1 MKLNILLLGAPGAG
15 KGTQAQLIKEK
26 YNIPHISTG
35 DMFREAIRN
44 KTPLGVL
51 AESFISKGDLVPD
64 DVTIGLVKER
74 LSQDDCAN
82 GYLLDGFP
90 RTLVQAEA
98 LAQLSKE
105 INRPID
111 LVINIDVDESLL
123 IDRISG
129 RRMCKGCGASYHI
142 KNLPPKVEGVCD
154 ACGGE
159 LYIRKDDNV
168 DALKVRLKNYHDQ
181 TQPLIDY
188 YANSGLIGT
197 VQGDS
202 GLENVF
208 KAITSII
215 EGENY

>member
-15 KGTQAQLIKEK
+15 KGTQAQMIKEK
-26 YNIPHISTG
+26 YHIPHISTG

-44 KTPLGVL
+44 KTPIGLL
-51 AESFISKGDLVPD
+51 ADSYISKGNLVPD
-64 DVTIGLVKER
+64 DVTIALVKER

-90 RTLVQAEA
+90 RTIVQAEA
-98 LAQLSKE
+98 LAQLSSE

-111 LVINIDVDESLL
+111 LVINVDVDESKL

-154 ACGGE
+154 VCGGE

-168 DALKVRLKNYHDQ
+168 DALKVRLENYHDQ
-181 TQPLIDY
+181 TQPLIDF
-188 YANSGLIGT
+188 YANCGLIAT
-197 VQGDS
+197 VNGDS
-202 GLENVF
+202 SLENVF
-208 KAITSII
+208 KAITDVI
-215 EGENY
+215 EGDK

>member
-15 KGTQAQLIKEK
+15 KGTQAQMIKEK
-26 YNIPHISTG
+26 YHIPHISTG

-44 KTPLGVL
+44 KTPVGLL
-51 AESFISKGDLVPD
+51 ADSYISKGNLVPD
-64 DVTIGLVKER
+64 DVTIALVKER

-90 RTLVQAEA
+90 RTIVQAEA
-98 LAQLSKE
+98 LAQLSSE

-111 LVINIDVDESLL
+111 SVINVDVDESKL

-154 ACGGE
+154 VCGGE

-168 DALKVRLKNYHDQ
+168 DALKVRLENYHDQ
-181 TQPLIDY
+181 TQPLIDF
-188 YANSGLIGT
+188 YANCGLIAT
-197 VQGDS
+197 VNGDS
-202 GLENVF
+202 SLENVF
-208 KAITSII
+208 KAITDVI
-215 EGENY
+215 EGDK

>member
-44 KTPLGVL
+44 KTPIGVL
-51 AESFISKGDLVPD
+51 ADSYISKGNLVPD
-64 DVTIGLVKER
+64 DVTIALVKER
-74 LSQDDCAN
+74 LSKDDCAN

-98 LAQLSKE
+98 LTQLTKD

-111 LVINIDVDESLL
+111 LVIDIEVDENKL

-154 ACGGE
+154 VCGGE

-168 DALKVRLKNYHDQ
+168 DALKVRLEAYHSQ
-181 TQPLIDY
+181 TQPLINY
-188 YANSGLIGT
+188 YAQYGVIGE
-197 VQGDS
+197 VNGDTS
-202 GLENVF
+202 LENVF
-208 KAITSII
+208 KAIVDLI
-215 EGENY
+215 EGDK

>member
-15 KGTQAQLIKEK
+15 KGTQAQMIKEK
-26 YNIPHISTG
+26 YHIPHISTG

-44 KTPLGVL
+44 KTPVGLL
-51 AESFISKGDLVPD
+51 ADSYISKGNLVPD
-64 DVTIGLVKER
+64 DVTIALVKER

-90 RTLVQAEA
+90 RTIVQAEA
-98 LAQLSKE
+98 LAQLSSE

-111 LVINIDVDESLL
+111 LVINVDVDESKL

-154 ACGGE
+154 VCGGE

-168 DALKVRLKNYHDQ
+168 DALKVRLENYHNQ
-181 TQPLIDY
+181 TQPLIDF
-188 YANSGLIGT
+188 YANCGLIAT
-197 VQGDS
+197 VNGDS
-202 GLENVF
+202 SLENVF
-208 KAITSII
+208 KAITDVI
-215 EGENY
+215 EGI

>member
-44 KTPLGVL
+44 KTPIGVL
-51 AESFISKGDLVPD
+51 ADSYISKGNLVPD
-64 DVTIGLVKER
+64 DVTIALVKER
-74 LSQDDCAN
+74 LSQDDCKN

-98 LAQLSKE
+98 LAELSSE

-111 LVINIDVDESLL
+111 LVINVDVDETKL
-123 IDRISG
+123 IDRIAG

-154 ACGGE
+154 VCGGE

-168 DALKVRLKNYHDQ
+168 DALKVRLDAYHNQ
-181 TQPLIDY
+181 TQPLIDFY
-188 YANSGLIGT
+188 ENCGLIAT
-197 VQGDS
+197 VNGDTS
-202 GLENVF
+202 LENVF
-208 KAITSII
+208 RAIIDVI
-215 EGENY
+215 EGDK

>member
-15 KGTQAQLIKEK
+15 KGTQAVKIKEK

-51 AESFISKGDLVPD
+51 AESFISRGDLVPD

-74 LSQDDCAN
+74 LSKDDCAN

-98 LAQLSKE
+98 LSKLSSE

-111 LVINIDVDESLL
+111 LVINIDVDESIL

-142 KNLPPKVEGVCD
+142 KNLPPKKEGVCD
-154 ACGGE
+154 VCGGE

-168 DALKVRLKNYHDQ
+168 DALKVRLNNYHDQ
-181 TQPLIDY
+181 TQPLIEY
-188 YANSGLIGT
+188 YTNVGVLRT
-197 VQGDS
+197 VDGDI

-208 KAITSII
+208 KAITDII
-215 EGENY
+215 EGEN

>member
-15 KGTQAQLIKEK
+15 KGTQAQMIKEK
-26 YNIPHISTG
+26 YHIPHISTG

-44 KTPLGVL
+44 KTPVGLL
-51 AESFISKGDLVPD
+51 ADSYISKGNLVPD
-64 DVTIGLVKER
+64 DVTIALVKER

-90 RTLVQAEA
+90 RTIVQAEA
-98 LAQLSKE
+98 LAQLSSE

-111 LVINIDVDESLL
+111 LVINVDVDESKL

-154 ACGGE
+154 VCGGE

-168 DALKVRLKNYHDQ
+168 DALKVRLENYHDQ
-181 TQPLIDY
+181 TQPLIDF
-188 YANSGLIGT
+188 YANCGLIAT
-197 VQGDS
+197 VNGDS
-202 GLENVF
+202 SLENVF
-208 KAITSII
+208 KAITDVI
-215 EGENY
+215 EGDK

>member
-26 YNIPHISTG
+26 YHIPHISTG

-44 KTPLGVL
+44 KTPVGLL
-51 AESFISKGDLVPD
+51 ADSFISKGQLVPD
-64 DVTIGLVKER
+64 DVTIALVKER
-74 LSQDDCAN
+74 LSKDDCAN

-98 LAQLSKE
+98 LAQLTSD
-105 INRPID
+105 IARPIE
-111 LVINIDVDESLL
+111 LVINVDVDENKL

-129 RRMCKGCGASYHI
+129 RRMCKGCGASYHVT
-142 KNLPPKVEGVCD
+142 NLPPKVEGVCD
-154 ACGGE
+154 VCGGE

-168 DALKVRLKNYHDQ
+168 DALKVRLDAYHNQ

-188 YANSGLIGT
+188 YANCGLIAT
-197 VQGDS
+197 VNGDTS
-202 GLENVF
+202 LENVF
-208 KAITSII
+208 KAITDII
-215 EGENY
+215 EGDK

>member
-44 KTPLGVL
+44 KTPIGVL
-51 AESFISKGDLVPD
+51 ADSYISKGNLVPD
-64 DVTIGLVKER
+64 DVTIALVKER
-74 LSQDDCAN
+74 LSKDDCKN

-98 LAQLSKE
+98 LTQLTKD

-111 LVINIDVDESLL
+111 LVIDIEVDENKL

-154 ACGGE
+154 VCGGE

-168 DALKVRLKNYHDQ
+168 DALKVRLEAYHTQ
-181 TQPLIDY
+181 TQPLINY
-188 YANSGLIGT
+188 YAQYGLIGE
-197 VQGDS
+197 VNGDTS
-202 GLENVF
+202 LENVF
-208 KAITSII
+208 EAITDII
-215 EGENY
+215 EGD

>member
-26 YNIPHISTG
+26 YHIPHISTG

-44 KTPLGVL
+44 KTPVGLL
-51 AESFISKGDLVPD
+51 ADSFISKGQLVPD
-64 DVTIGLVKER
+64 DVTIALVKER
-74 LSQDDCAN
+74 LSKDDCAN

-98 LAQLSKE
+98 LAQLTSD
-105 INRPID
+105 IARPIE
-111 LVINIDVDESLL
+111 LVINVDVDENKL

-129 RRMCKGCGASYHI
+129 RRMCKGCGASYHVT
-142 KNLPPKVEGVCD
+142 NLPPKVEGVCD
-154 ACGGE
+154 VCGGE

-168 DALKVRLKNYHDQ
+168 DALKVRLDAYHNQ
-181 TQPLIDY
+181 TQPLIDF
-188 YANSGLIGT
+188 YANCGLIAT
-197 VQGDS
+197 VNGDTS
-202 GLENVF
+202 LENVF

-215 EGENY
+215 EGEN

>member
-15 KGTQAQLIKEK
+15 KGTQAQMIKEK
-26 YNIPHISTG
+26 YHIPHISTG

-44 KTPLGVL
+44 KTPVGLL
-51 AESFISKGDLVPD
+51 ADSYISKGNLVPD
-64 DVTIGLVKER
+64 DVTIALVKER

-90 RTLVQAEA
+90 RTIVQAEA
-98 LAQLSKE
+98 LAQLSSE

-111 LVINIDVDESLL
+111 LVINVDVDESKL

-154 ACGGE
+154 VCGGE

-168 DALKVRLKNYHDQ
+168 DALKVRLENYHNQ
-181 TQPLIDY
+181 TQPLIDF
-188 YANSGLIGT
+188 YANCGLIAT
-197 VQGDS
+197 VNGDS
-202 GLENVF
+202 SLENVF
-208 KAITSII
+208 KAITDVI
-215 EGENY
+215 EGDK

>member
-44 KTPLGVL
+44 KTPIGVL
-51 AESFISKGDLVPD
+51 ADSYISKGNLVPD
-64 DVTIGLVKER
+64 DVTIALVKER
-74 LSQDDCAN
+74 LSKNDCAN

-98 LAQLSKE
+98 LTQLTKD

-111 LVINIDVDESLL
+111 LVIDIEVDENKL

-154 ACGGE
+154 VCGGE

-168 DALKVRLKNYHDQ
+168 DALKVRLEAYHSQ
-181 TQPLIDY
+181 TQPLINY
-188 YANSGLIGT
+188 YAQYGLIGE
-197 VQGDS
+197 VNGDTS
-202 GLENVF
+202 LENVF
-208 KAITSII
+208 KAIVDLI
-215 EGENY
+215 EGDK

>member
-44 KTPLGVL
+44 KTPIGLL
-51 AESFISKGDLVPD
+51 ADSFISKGALVPD
-64 DVTIGLVKER
+64 DVTIALVKER
-74 LSQDDCAN
+74 LSNDDCKN

-98 LAQLSKE
+98 LTQLTAE

-111 LVINIDVDESLL
+111 LVIDIEVDENKL

-154 ACGGE
+154 SCGGE

-168 DALKVRLKNYHDQ
+168 DALKVRLDAYHNQ
-181 TQPLIDY
+181 TQPLINY
-188 YANSGLIGT
+188 YAQYGLIAE
-197 VQGDS
+197 VNGDTS
-202 GLENVF
+202 LENVF
-208 KAITSII
+208 KAITDVI
-215 EGENY
+215 EGDK

>member
-44 KTPLGVL
+44 KTPIGVL
-51 AESFISKGDLVPD
+51 ADSYISKGNLVPD
-64 DVTIGLVKER
+64 DVTIALVKER
-74 LSQDDCAN
+74 LSKDDCAN

-98 LAQLSKE
+98 LTQLTKD

-111 LVINIDVDESLL
+111 LVIDIEVDENKL

-142 KNLPPKVEGVCD
+142 KNLPPKVEDVCD
-154 ACGGE
+154 VCGGE

-168 DALKVRLKNYHDQ
+168 DALKVRLEAYHSQ
-181 TQPLIDY
+181 TQPLINY
-188 YANSGLIGT
+188 YAQYGLIGE
-197 VQGDS
+197 VNGDTS
-202 GLENVF
+202 LENVF
-208 KAITSII
+208 KAIVDLI
-215 EGENY
+215 EGDK

>member
-44 KTPLGVL
+44 KTPIGVL
-51 AESFISKGDLVPD
+51 ADSYISKGNLVPD
-64 DVTIGLVKER
+64 DVTIALVKER
-74 LSQDDCAN
+74 LSKDDCAN

-98 LAQLSKE
+98 LTQLTKD

-111 LVINIDVDESLL
+111 LVIDIEVDENKL

-154 ACGGE
+154 VCGGE

-168 DALKVRLKNYHDQ
+168 DALKVRLEAYHSQ
-181 TQPLIDY
+181 TQPLINY
-188 YANSGLIGT
+188 YAQFGLIGE
-197 VQGDS
+197 VNGDTS
-202 GLENVF
+202 LENVF
-208 KAITSII
+208 KAIVDLI
-215 EGENY
+215 EGDK